1 MLIKSVEGGI
11 MRVFILL
18 FFLFLSLSAFAI
30 QSAESDGKLCAPFR
44 GGVVDPAIVDSMLQ
58 AATKNR
64 LYRIQQKSSN
74 VGFCVDSVIGRVESE
89 FKGIQ
94 GGLAL
99 RREVWGDESQMLV
112 MVDAKSLA
120 MDDCFVK
127 SMLESEH
134 FLDIETYPRILFVSS
149 QISWLDHEKA
159 FIEGMLT
166 MHGITKL
173 VRFDIKMAMITNKDP
188 LNAADIIITAQSFIN
203 RADFGMDH
211 LDFLV
216 SDEIE
221 LCMRIE
227 ASLFKK

>member
-1 MLIKSVEGGI
+1 MNI
-11 MRVFILL
+11 MRIFSLL
-18 FFLFLSLSAFAI
+18 LLLIVSFSAFTI
-30 QSAESDGKLCAPFR
+30 QPAEDDSRLCAPFR
-44 GGVVDPAIVDSMLQ
+44 GGVVDPAIVNSMLQ
-58 AATKNR
+58 AAAENR

-74 VGFCVDSVIGRVESE
+74 VGFCVDSIIGRVEAE

-112 MVDAKSLA
+112 MVDARSLA
-120 MDDCFVK
+120 MDECFVK

-134 FLDIETYPRILFVSS
+134 FLDIETYPRMLFVSS
-149 QISWLDHEKA
+149 QLRWLDHEKA
-159 FIEGMLT
+159 ILEGMLT
-166 MHGITKL
+166 MHGVTKL
-173 VRFDIKMAMITNKDP
+173 VRFDVKMTTVTNKDP
-188 LNAADIIITAQSFIN
+188 LNVADIIITAQSFIN
-203 RADFGMDH
+203 RTDFGMDH

-221 LCMRIE
+221 LCMRVE

>member
-1 MLIKSVEGGI
+1 MHVS
-11 MRVFILL
+11 ILL
-18 FFLFLSLSAFAI
+18 LLLTFSLSAFAL

-44 GGVVDPAIVDSMLQ
+44 GGVVDPAIVNSMLQ
-58 AATKNR
+58 AAAENR

-74 VGFCVDSVIGRVESE
+74 VGFCVDSIIGRVEAE

-94 GGLAL
+94 GGFAL

-112 MVDAKSLA
+112 MVDANSLA
-120 MDDCFVK
+120 MDECFVK
-127 SMLESEH
+127 SMLQSEH

-149 QISWLDHEKA
+149 QLRWLDHEKA
-159 FIEGMLT
+159 ILEGMLT
-166 MHGITKL
+166 MHGVTKL
-173 VRFDIKMAMITNKDP
+173 VRFDVKMTTVTNKDP
-188 LNAADIIITAQSFIN
+188 LNVADIIITAKSFIN
-203 RADFGMDH
+203 RTDFGMDH

>member
-1 MLIKSVEGGI
+1 
-11 MRVFILL
+11 MRILILL
-18 FFLFLSLSAFAI
+18 LLFIVPFSAFAI
-30 QSAESDGKLCAPFR
+30 QSTEDDGRLCAPFR
-44 GGVVDPAIVDSMLQ
+44 GGVVDPAIVNSMLQ
-58 AATKNR
+58 AAAENR
-64 LYRIQQKSSN
+64 LYRIQRKSSN
-74 VGFCVDSVIGRVESE
+74 VGFCVDSIIGRVEAE

-112 MVDAKSLA
+112 MVDARSLA
-120 MDDCFVK
+120 MDECFVK

-134 FLDIETYPRILFVSS
+134 FLDTEIYPRMLFVSS
-149 QISWLDHEKA
+149 QLRWLDHEKA
-159 FIEGMLT
+159 ILEGMLT
-166 MHGITKL
+166 MHGVTKL
-173 VRFDIKMAMITNKDP
+173 VRFDVKMTTVTNKDP
-188 LNAADIIITAQSFIN
+188 LNVADIIITAQSFIN
-203 RADFGMDH
+203 RTDFGMDH

>member
-1 MLIKSVEGGI
+1 
-11 MRVFILL
+11 MRISILL
-18 FFLFLSLSAFAI
+18 LLLTFSLSAFAL

-44 GGVVDPAIVDSMLQ
+44 GGVVDPAIVNSMLQ
-58 AATKNR
+58 AAAENR
-64 LYRIQQKSSN
+64 LYRIVQKSSN
-74 VGFCVDSVIGRVESE
+74 VGFCVDSIIGRVEAE

-94 GGLAL
+94 GGFAL

-112 MVDAKSLA
+112 MVDANSLA
-120 MDDCFVK
+120 MDECFVK

-134 FLDIETYPRILFVSS
+134 FLDIETYPRMLFVSS
-149 QISWLDHEKA
+149 QLRWLDHEKA
-159 FIEGMLT
+159 ILEGMLT
-166 MHGITKL
+166 MHGVTKL
-173 VRFDIKMAMITNKDP
+173 VRFDVKMTTVTNKDP
-188 LNAADIIITAQSFIN
+188 LNVADIVITAQSFIN
-203 RADFGMDH
+203 RTDFGMDH

>member
-1 MLIKSVEGGI
+1 MHVS
-11 MRVFILL
+11 ILL
-18 FFLFLSLSAFAI
+18 LLLTFSLSAFAL
-30 QSAESDGKLCAPFR
+30 QSAESDGRLCAPFR
-44 GGVVDPAIVDSMLQ
+44 GGVVDPAIVNSMLQ
-58 AATKNR
+58 AAAENR

-74 VGFCVDSVIGRVESE
+74 VGFCVDSIIGRVEAE

-94 GGLAL
+94 GGFAL

-112 MVDAKSLA
+112 MVDANSLA
-120 MDDCFVK
+120 MDECFVK

-134 FLDIETYPRILFVSS
+134 FLDIETYPRMLFVSS
-149 QISWLDHEKA
+149 QLRWLDHEKA
-159 FIEGMLT
+159 ILEGMLT
-166 MHGITKL
+166 MHGVTKL
-173 VRFDIKMAMITNKDP
+173 VRFDVKMTTVTNKNP
-188 LNAADIIITAQSFIN
+188 PNVTDIIITAQSFIN
-203 RADFGMDH
+203 RTDFGMDH

>member
-1 MLIKSVEGGI
+1 MNVK
-11 MRVFILL
+11 RVFILL
-18 FFLFLSLSAFAI
+18 LLFIVPFSAFAI
-30 QSAESDGKLCAPFR
+30 QSTEDDGKLCAPFR
-44 GGVVDPAIVDSMLQ
+44 GGVVDPAIINSMLQ
-58 AATKNR
+58 AAAENR

-74 VGFCVDSVIGRVESE
+74 VGFCVDSVIGRVEAE

-112 MVDAKSLA
+112 MVDARSLA
-120 MDDCFVK
+120 MDECFVK

-134 FLDIETYPRILFVSS
+134 FLDIETYPRMLFVSS
-149 QISWLDHEKA
+149 QLRWLDHEKA
-159 FIEGMLT
+159 ILEGMLT
-166 MHGITKL
+166 MHGVTKL
-173 VRFDIKMAMITNKDP
+173 VRFDVKMTTVTNKDP
-188 LNAADIIITAQSFIN
+188 LNVADIIITAQSFIN
-203 RADFGMDH
+203 RTDFGMDH

-227 ASLFKK
+227 ATLFKK

>member
-1 MLIKSVEGGI
+1 MNI
-11 MRVFILL
+11 MRFFSLL
-18 FFLFLSLSAFAI
+18 LLLIISLSAFAI
-30 QSAESDGKLCAPFR
+30 QSAESDGRLCAPFR
-44 GGVVDPAIVDSMLQ
+44 GGVVDPAIVNSMLQ
-58 AATKNR
+58 AAAENR

-74 VGFCVDSVIGRVESE
+74 VGFCVDSIIGRVEAE

-112 MVDAKSLA
+112 MVDARSLA
-120 MDDCFVK
+120 MDECFVK

-134 FLDIETYPRILFVSS
+134 FLDIETYPRMLFVSS
-149 QISWLDHEKA
+149 QLRWLDHEKA
-159 FIEGMLT
+159 ILEGMLT
-166 MHGITKL
+166 MHGVTKL
-173 VRFDIKMAMITNKDP
+173 VRFDVKMTTVTNKDP
-188 LNAADIIITAQSFIN
+188 LNVADIIITAKSFIN
-203 RADFGMDH
+203 RTDFGMDH

-227 ASLFKK
+227 ATLFKK

>member
-1 MLIKSVEGGI
+1 MGKRGECV
-11 MRVFILL
+11 MRIFILL
-18 FFLFLSLSAFAI
+18 LLLAVSISAFAL
-30 QSAESDGKLCAPFR
+30 QSSDSDSKICAPFR
-44 GGVVDPAIVDSMLQ
+44 GGVVDPAIVNSMLQ
-58 AATKNR
+58 AAAENR

-74 VGFCVDSVIGRVESE
+74 VGFCVDSIIGRVEAE

-112 MVDAKSLA
+112 MVDANSLA
-120 MDDCFVK
+120 MEDCFVK
-127 SMLESEH
+127 SMLKGEH
-134 FLDIETYPRILFVSS
+134 FLDIETYPKMLFVSS
-149 QISWLDHEKA
+149 QLKWLDHENA
-159 FIEGMLT
+159 VLDGMLT
-166 MHGITKL
+166 MHGVTKL
-173 VRFDIKMAMITNKDP
+173 VRFEVKMATISNKDP
-188 LNAADIIITAQSFIN
+188 LNVADVIVTAKSFIN

-211 LDFLV
+211 LNFLV